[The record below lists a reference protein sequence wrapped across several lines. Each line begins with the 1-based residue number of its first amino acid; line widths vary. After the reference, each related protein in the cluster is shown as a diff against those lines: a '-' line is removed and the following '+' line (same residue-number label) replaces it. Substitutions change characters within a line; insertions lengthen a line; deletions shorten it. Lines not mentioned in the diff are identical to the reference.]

1 MLTDGQAKAIWSPH
15 REGKT
20 LRIIVDPFGPLRE
33 SERHA
38 ISDEAD
44 RIAPLR
50 GADQSA
56 LTVNE

>member
-1 MLTDGQAKAIWSPH
+1 
-15 REGKT
+15 
-20 LRIIVDPFGPLRE
+20 VDPFGPLRE

-44 RIAPLR
+44 SIAPLR